1 MSLPGTALFEVGMLE
16 HRPAVADTKGN
27 DATVAFAPP
36 PARARK
42 TARCSS
48 FTTRIARRT

>member
-1 MSLPGTALFEVGMLE
+1 MSLLGRALFEVGMLE
-16 HRPAVADTKGN
+16 RRPGVADTKDN

-36 PARARK
+36 PHRARK